1 MKSIPTIQVE
11 QIDTAKILKA
21 LATGKT
27 LTYECTPQQ
36 RKAVQLV
43 AHRQGDRL
51 LTRAIEGGFSFK
63 LFGKVKKRVEPAAS

>member
-21 LATGKT
+21 LASLKT
-27 LTYECTPQQ
+27 VNWACTEQQ
-36 RKAVQLV
+36 RKSVQL
-43 AHRQGDRL
+43 AAYRQGDRL

-63 LFGKVKKRVEPAAS
+63 IVGQVKKRDEV